1 MNDNHS
7 DKITTQDD
15 VIIRAIHFLR
25 GENVIL
31 DTDLAILYGVET
43 RVLKQAVRRN
53 PDRFPIDFMFQLT
66 KEELDSLRSQNVTLK
81 RGQHRKYLPFAFTKQ
96 GVAMLSGI
104 LNSSQAIQVNIL
116 IIRTFVQLRR
126 FSFKYD
132 LLEEKVSALE
142 KRFDKQFK
150 IVFQAIRLLI
160 KSDQKPMKR
169 IGYKYYE

>member
-1 MNDNHS
+1 MSDNNS

-15 VIIRAIHFLR
+15 VIVRAIHFLR

-53 PDRFPIDFMFQLT
+53 LDRFPIDFMFQLT
-66 KEELDSLRSQNVTLK
+66 KEEMDSLRSHFVTLK
-81 RGQHRKYLPFAFTKQ
+81 RGQHRKYLPFAFTEQ

-104 LNSSQAIQVNIL
+104 LNSSRAIQVNIM

-126 FSFKYD
+126 FSLKYD

-142 KRFDKQFK
+142 KRFDK
-150 IVFQAIRLLI
+150 
-160 KSDQKPMKR
+160 
-169 IGYKYYE
+169 